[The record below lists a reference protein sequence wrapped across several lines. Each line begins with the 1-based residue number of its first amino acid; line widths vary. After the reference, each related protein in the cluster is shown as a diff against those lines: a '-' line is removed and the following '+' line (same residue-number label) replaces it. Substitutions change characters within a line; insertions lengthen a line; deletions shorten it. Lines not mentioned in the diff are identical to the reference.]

1 VSLTVRPLGIEVVGW
16 ELPTVKADPDLK
28 AMAEG
33 GKTPELK
40 LSGAKLEMRWGR
52 VGRVA

>member
-16 ELPTVKADPDLK
+16 ELPTVKAKPGLK

-33 GKTPELK
+33 GEDPRFET
-40 LSGAKLEMRWGR
+40 RWGIAR
-52 VGRVA
+52 DEVG